1 MQNSNIKLYVNVIKI
16 LICQIWETYKYINL
30 ICIDLS
36 LKRNRLSKPF
46 IIFIVKQTKVIEYH
60 PDPST
65 TAFEW
70 PCSNNF
76 SINI

>member
-1 MQNSNIKLYVNVIKI
+1 MSTVI
-16 LICQIWETYKYINL
+16 YKYINSV
-30 ICIDLS
+30 CIDLS

-65 TAFEW
+65 TAFE
-70 PCSNNF
+70 
-76 SINI
+76 